1 MSKQHVAICEK
12 VALTIEEAAE
22 YSNIGQNRI
31 SGLLKE
37 PRCPFVLYVGTKK
50 LVKRK
55 EFEKFISKS
64 VEILAGD
71 EMKMN
76 IHKDK
81 MLWYNT
87 KYCIRTSDERS

>member
-1 MSKQHVAICEK
+1 MIF
-12 VALTIEEAAE
+12 TIIRNRNEARE
-22 YSNIGQNRI
+22 
-31 SGLLKE
+31 
-37 PRCPFVLYVGTKK
+37 
-50 LVKRK
+50 

-87 KYCIRTSDERS
+87 RYCIRVSDERS